1 MARRPSLKFATF
13 NLYNLQL
20 PDELMYHNNKYSKVQ
35 YDKKINWT
43 SNLLKQIDADII
55 GFQELWH
62 PDALKDAFEASG
74 LANDYNLVAKLFN
87 RSIGTALAVK
97 KIHKI
102 KSKKWTKDFPEELV
116 LKKRKSTSNSGVPD
130 YKISVSADYFARPIL
145 KVKIKPVQGNKET
158 PDILVYVAHFK
169 SKLPMDLDLIE
180 KQKPSIKMH
189 QTAIGGALS
198 TIRRTAEAAALR
210 VLLNKDMKGT
220 NTPVVVMGDLNDTE
234 HSVTNT
240 LVTGDPNYRLFFS
253 SRGGNSDTGLYSSSS
268 LQEYRNLR
276 DVNYTH
282 IFKGRYETLDHI
294 LVSEQFYDY
303 SKKRIW
309 SFKEVRVYN
318 DYLEDHNDKSSGDH
332 GVVTS
337 QFVFHPHKK

>member
-1 MARRPSLKFATF
+1 MARRPTLKFATF

-20 PDELMYHNNKYSKVQ
+20 PGELMYHGNKYTQAQ
-35 YDKKINWT
+35 YDKKIQWT
-43 SNLLKQIDADII
+43 SGLLKRIDADII

-74 LANDYNLVAKLFN
+74 LADDYTLVTKLFN

-97 KIHKI
+97 KIHTV
-102 KSKKWTKDFPEELV
+102 KSKKWIKDFPDELI
-116 LKKRKSTSNSGVPD
+116 LKKRKSSSRSGVPD
-130 YKISVSADYFARPIL
+130 YKISVSAEYFARPIL
-145 KVKIKPVQGNKET
+145 KVKIKPLQGTKNA
-158 PDILVYVAHFK
+158 PDILVYIAHFK
-169 SKLPMDLDLIE
+169 SKLPMDLDKVE
-180 KQKPSIKMH
+180 KDKPSVKAH
-189 QTAIGGALS
+189 RTAIGSALS

-220 NTPVVVMGDLNDTE
+220 NVPVVVMGDLNDTE

-240 LVTGDPNYRLFFS
+240 LVTGDPNYRLFHS
-253 SRGGNSDTGLYSSSS
+253 SRGGNSDTGLFSSSS

-276 DVNYTH
+276 DVNFTH
-282 IFKGRYETLDHI
+282 IFKGRHETLDHI

-303 SKKRIW
+303 SKKRVW

-318 DYLEDHNDKSSGDH
+318 DYLEDHDDKSSGDH
-332 GVVTS
+332 GVVS
-337 QFVFHPHKK
+337 SKFIYHPSK

>member
-1 MARRPSLKFATF
+1 MARARLKFATF

-20 PDELMYHNNKYSKVQ
+20 PQTPMYHGNTYSAKQ
-35 YDKKINWT
+35 YKDKIAWT
-43 SNLLKQIDADII
+43 ARMLERIDADII

-62 PDALKDAFEASG
+62 PDALKDAFKAAGMDGEYRFAT
-74 LANDYNLVAKLFN
+74 KLFN

-97 KIHKI
+97 KEHRIV
-102 KSKKWTKDFPEELV
+102 SKTWVKDFPNELV
-116 LKKRKSTSNSGVPD
+116 LKKRKSSSTSGVPD

-145 KVKIKPVQGNKET
+145 KAKIKPKQGAQNAPEIT
-158 PDILVYVAHFK
+158 VFVAHFK
-169 SKLPMDLDLIE
+169 SKLPIGLDSE
-180 KQKPSIKMH
+180 EARKPSIKKH
-189 QTAIGGALS
+189 STAIGSALS

-210 VLLNKDMKGT
+210 VLLTKEMKG
-220 NTPVVVMGDLNDTE
+220 NRRPVVVMGDLNDTE

-240 LVTGDPNYRLFFS
+240 LVTGDPSYRLFIAG
-253 SRGGNSDTGLYSSSS
+253 RAGNSDVGLYSSSS

-282 IFKGRYETLDHI
+282 IFKGRHETLDHI

-303 SKKRIW
+303 SRNRKW
-309 SFKEVRVYN
+309 SFKEMRVFN
-318 DYLEDHNDKSSGDH
+318 DFVEDDDRFTGDH

-337 QFVFHPHKK
+337 TFVYHPA